1 MTEASPSLGSR
12 DTRTPSARLS
22 RPRARRAAD
31 LASHPLTLR
40 LLTAA
45 ILFSAWEYA
54 GRLPVSP
61 AFPGFLE
68 TMAATGEMIG
78 DGSLFSALLIT
89 LQPLVI
95 GLAISAVV
103 GIGLGVAMGISRFTE
118 WLMAPPFIVMQ
129 AAPMA
134 ALIPLLV
141 FAYGI
146 GLASKILT
154 VCIMAMPVIV
164 LNSYLAIRQTPASL
178 IEMGRSFLG
187 SRSQIIVKI
196 MLPSASPVIFA
207 GLRLGAAAGFI
218 GAILA
223 ELLIT
228 PTGIGDLITYNQSIA
243 EYPKM
248 YAAIFA
254 VIALSVLFIEGLGQI
269 EAAIF
274 RREGR
279 KA

>member
-1 MTEASPSLGSR
+1 MSEA
-12 DTRTPSARLS
+12 TPG
-22 RPRARRAAD
+22 
-31 LASHPLTLR
+31 LASGRTAIEPARSGLASRAGGWATHPLALR
-40 LLTAA
+40 LLTIA
-45 ILFSAWEYA
+45 ILFAAWEYA

-61 AFPGFLE
+61 AFPSFLE
-68 TMAATGEMIG
+68 TMAALGGMLM
-78 DGSLFSALLIT
+78 DGSLGPALLIT

-95 GLAISAVV
+95 GLAISAIA
-103 GIGLGVAMGISRFTE
+103 GIAIGVAMGLSRLAE
-118 WLMAPPFIVMQ
+118 WLVAPPFIIMQ
-129 AAPMA
+129 AAPLA

-146 GLASKILT
+146 GLTAKVLT

-178 IEMGRSFLG
+178 VEMARAFLG
-187 SRSQIIVKI
+187 SRPTIVLKI

-218 GAILA
+218 GAVLA

-248 YAAIFA
+248 YAAIFSI
-254 VIALSVLFIEGLGQI
+254 IALSVLFVETLGRIETAL
-269 EAAIF
+269 F

-279 KA
+279 IA

>member
-1 MTEASPSLGSR
+1 MTEVTPSLGSR
-12 DTRTPSARLS
+12 KTGIRPARP
-22 RPRARRAAD
+22 PRNRLAD
-31 LASHPLTLR
+31 LATHPLTLR
-40 LLTAA
+40 LVTAVV
-45 ILFSAWEYA
+45 LFSAWEYA

-61 AFPGFLE
+61 AFPGFAE
-68 TMAATGEMIG
+68 TMIAFAEMAK
-78 DGSLFSALLIT
+78 DGSLIAALLIT
-89 LQPLVI
+89 LQPLVA

-178 IEMGRSFLG
+178 LEMGRSFLG
-187 SRSQIIVKI
+187 SRAQIILKI

-248 YAAIFA
+248 YAAIFS
-254 VIALSVLFIEGLGQI
+254 VIALSVLFIEGLGKI